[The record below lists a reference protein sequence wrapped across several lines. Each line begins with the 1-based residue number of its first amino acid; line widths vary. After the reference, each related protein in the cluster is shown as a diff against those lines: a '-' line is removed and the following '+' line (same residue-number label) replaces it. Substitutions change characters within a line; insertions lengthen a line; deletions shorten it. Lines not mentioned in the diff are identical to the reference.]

1 MIAHAKS
8 ASVSELHDAGGTLA
22 PVLRDM
28 FAYQRAVQRLQRVR
42 LSIERVLEDRPELP
56 AAFSLLLV
64 EHRIWTR
71 YVRQAQDLWMTVH
84 TEGPASGEPI
94 VLTGEVVLDAIAT
107 GQLSVTQAFRRGLIV
122 VKAPGAAGRELRALL
137 HKALTERGG
146 DPVRIFPTHFPGKPR

>member
-8 ASVSELHDAGGTLA
+8 ASVSELHATGTLV
-22 PVLRDM
+22 PVLKDM

-42 LSIERVLEDRPELP
+42 LLIERVLEDRVELP

-84 TEGPASGEPI
+84 TEGPGSGEPV

-137 HKALTERGG
+137 HKALTETGG
-146 DPVRIFPTHFPGKPR
+146 DRVRIFPMHFPGKPR

>member
-8 ASVSELHDAGGTLA
+8 ASVSELHDVGTLA

-42 LSIERVLEDRPELP
+42 LSIERVLEELSELP

-84 TEGPASGEPI
+84 TEGPGGGEPI
-94 VLTGEVVLDAIAT
+94 ILTGEVVLDAIAT
-107 GQLSVTQAFRRGLIV
+107 GQLSVAQAFRRGLIV

-137 HKALTERGG
+137 HKALTEKGG
-146 DPVRIFPTHFPGKPR
+146 EPVRIFPMHFPGKPR